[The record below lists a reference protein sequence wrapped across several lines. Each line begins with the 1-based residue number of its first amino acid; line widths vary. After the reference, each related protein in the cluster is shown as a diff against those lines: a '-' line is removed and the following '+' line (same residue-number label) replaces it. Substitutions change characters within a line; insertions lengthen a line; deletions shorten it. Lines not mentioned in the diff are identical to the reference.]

1 MTDYRPI
8 SCALYSQYELAI
20 LRHTTLRL
28 RWRDG
33 DGITH
38 LETLAPQDLET
49 CGGEEFLLA
58 CNTAGE
64 RLRVRLDRIMALPTV
79 EKLPVF

>member
-20 LRHTTLRL
+20 LHHTTLRL

-33 DGITH
+33 DGVTH
-38 LETLAPQDLET
+38 LETLAPEDLET
-49 CGGEEFLLA
+49 RSGEEFLLA
-58 CNTAGE
+58 RNTAGE
-64 RLRVRLDRIMALPTV
+64 CLRVRLDRIMAVPQAAMSPTV
-79 EKLPVF
+79 

>member
-20 LRHTTLRL
+20 LHRTALRL

-33 DGITH
+33 NGVTH
-38 LETLAPQDLET
+38 LEILTLEDLET
-49 CGGEEFLLA
+49 RGGEEFLLA
-58 CNTAGE
+58 HTRAGE
-64 RLRVRLDRIMALPTV
+64 TVRVRLDRVTTIP
-79 EKLPVF
+79 